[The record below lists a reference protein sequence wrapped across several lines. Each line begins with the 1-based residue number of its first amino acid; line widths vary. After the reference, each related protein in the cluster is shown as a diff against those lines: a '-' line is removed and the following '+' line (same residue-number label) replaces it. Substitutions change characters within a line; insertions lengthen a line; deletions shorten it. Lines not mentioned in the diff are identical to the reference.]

1 MASMIKVATENT
13 IPPLAAQSIVTQIN
27 AGFFQRHCMASLNP
41 IRSCSAEGD
50 EGMRGLLGKKTDG
63 IAQTVDIIDT
73 TINIDGTLSV
83 VGQRKGIKT
92 GAIAIPT
99 DNAKQKKS

>member
-1 MASMIKVATENT
+1 MASMIKVATEKT

-27 AGFFQRHCMASLNP
+27 PGFFQRHCMASLNP
-41 IRSCSAEGD
+41 IRTCSADGD
-50 EGMRGLLGKKTDG
+50 EGMRGWFGKNTDG
-63 IAQTVDIIDT
+63 IAHTVDIMDT
-73 TINIDGTLSV
+73 TISIDGTLSG

-99 DNAKQKKS
+99 DNAKQ